1 MLRIG
6 PSTSPKNFPK
16 FRYAKRSSFC
26 DKNCINFPNSLWHG
40 IFWVKTSFLDQTYMR
55 LIPSPFLTSMLQ
67 LHAVLSL
74 TLYLRYAW
82 QLIFVSNRYLI
93 LEQPFRSNNKQSLL
107 HLCLYCLN
115 PQRWPQIHYYPLRNI
130 LLNRFDKKDSLQKEP
145 DLSIGANSFIC
156 TWDEHILFF
165 FKPLP
170 LKHQRKK
177 KKIFRSP
184 SVHQQLLLK
193 PFCLPDPWTRLERR
207 FFGFFKGSPK

>member
-26 DKNCINFPNSLWHG
+26 DKNCIDFPNSLWHG
-40 IFWVKTSFLDQTYMR
+40 IFLVKTSFLDQTYMG

-130 LLNRFDKKDSLQKEP
+130 LLNRFDKKVKKHSLQKEP
-145 DLSIGANSFIC
+145 DLNIHKLGANTFIC
-156 TWDEHILFF
+156 TWDEHLLFF
-165 FKPLP
+165 F
-170 LKHQRKK
+170 QTMASEISKK
-177 KKIFRSP
+177 EEENFS
-184 SVHQQLLLK
+184 
-193 PFCLPDPWTRLERR
+193 
-207 FFGFFKGSPK
+207 